1 MSTSNDGTSNQEVAE
16 VHATI
21 VQQFLATSR
30 CPDRELLSS
39 LLKLPREVITERLL
53 LLAEIHGVVLHPNVP
68 EPWIVHP
75 FCSTPTLNW
84 VASRDQSWWAPC
96 IWCALG
102 IAALARDHVR
112 IHSRMAA
119 EETPIIIDVE
129 NGRVQSNLDVVIHF
143 AIPPRKAWDN
153 PHQHCAL
160 VLPFRK
166 ASEIEGWCQRHGLPH
181 GEAVPL
187 RQVADLATKWYGR
200 YAERSWRKW
209 TVEQAQ
215 TIFTDCG
222 LTSPFWKLPGTGTY

>member
-1 MSTSNDGTSNQEVAE
+1 MHNDAQQTMQEVAD

-21 VQQFLATSR
+21 IQQFLTTGL
-30 CPDRELLSS
+30 CPDREMLSS
-39 LLKLPREVITERLL
+39 LLKVPRETITERLL
-53 LLAEIHGVVLHPNVP
+53 RLEEIHGAVLHPHVP

-84 VASRDQSWWAPC
+84 VASVDRSWWAPC

-112 IHSRMAA
+112 IHSRLAG
-119 EETPIIIDVE
+119 EETPIVIDVE
-129 NGRVQSNLDVVIHF
+129 NGRVGSHADILIHF
-143 AIPPRKAWDN
+143 AIPPRRAWDN

-160 VLPFRK
+160 MLPFRT
-166 ASEIEGWCQRHGLPH
+166 ASEIDLWCQRHGLPR

-187 RQVADLATKWYGR
+187 RQVAELANRWYGG

-215 TIFTDCG
+215 IIFAERG
-222 LTSPFWKLPGTGTY
+222 LTSPFWELSGTGIF

>member
-1 MSTSNDGTSNQEVAE
+1 MQEVAD

-21 VQQFLATSR
+21 VQQFLTTGR
-30 CPDRELLSS
+30 CPDREQLSRLLN
-39 LLKLPREVITERLL
+39 LPREAITERLVR
-53 LLAEIHGVVLHPNVP
+53 LAEIHGAVLHPHMP

-84 VASRDQSWWAPC
+84 VASGDRSWWAPC

-102 IAALARDHVR
+102 IAALVRDHVR
-112 IHSRMAA
+112 IHSRLGG

-129 NGRVQSNLDVVIHF
+129 NGRVRSHDEIVIHF
-143 AIPPRKAWDN
+143 AIPPRRAWDN

-160 VLPFRK
+160 MLPFRN
-166 ASEIEGWCQRHGLPH
+166 ASEIELWCQCHGLPR

-187 RQVADLATKWYGR
+187 RQVADLATRWYGLH
-200 YAERSWRKW
+200 AERSWRKW

-215 TIFTDCG
+215 SIFVECG
-222 LTSPFWKLPGTGTY
+222 LTSAFWELSGTGTF